1 MSYLF
6 ILDIY
11 AFTAIDSIVYGYCV
25 RNFAE

>member
-11 AFTAIDSIVYGYCV
+11 AFTAIDSIVYG
-25 RNFAE
+25 